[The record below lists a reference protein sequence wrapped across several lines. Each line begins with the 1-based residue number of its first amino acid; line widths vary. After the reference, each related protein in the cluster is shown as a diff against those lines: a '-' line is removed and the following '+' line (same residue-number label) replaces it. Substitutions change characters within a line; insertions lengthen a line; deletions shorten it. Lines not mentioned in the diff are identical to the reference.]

1 MKSILFIFLCLFS
14 ISEVHANRLILITK
28 VLSEE
33 VVKRNF
39 NGKENPRLKP
49 FRLEQSNACGIQFVK
64 LYVESVLDG
73 YFEKKVIDTH
83 VILGE
88 WCGQPFKPFQE
99 YVVKLFDKEDPVVS
113 IHRTQ
118 LDGWEVF
125 NLYSIE
131 RLPNNE
137 RALTQDWHVKHF
149 DHLTPSVISDFN
161 GKSVIKINELKVWYT
176 ANKQI
181 NLD

>member
-14 ISEVHANRLILITK
+14 VFEVQANQLILVTK

-39 NGKENPRLKP
+39 DGDENPRLKP
-49 FRLEQSNACGIQFVK
+49 FKLEQSNACGIQFVK

-73 YFEKKVIDTH
+73 EFDEQVIDAH

-99 YVVKLFDKEDPVVS
+99 YVVRLFDKEDSIVS

-118 LDGWEVF
+118 LDGWEAF
-125 NLYSIE
+125 NTYSIDK
-131 RLPNNE
+131 LSNNE
-137 RALTQDWHVKHF
+137 RALIKDWHIKHF

-161 GKSVIKINELKVWYT
+161 GKPVIKINDLKAWYT
-176 ANKQI
+176 ANK
-181 NLD
+181 

>member
-14 ISEVHANRLILITK
+14 ISEVQANRLILVTR

-39 NGKENPRLKP
+39 DGKEDLRLKP
-49 FRLEQSNACGIQFVK
+49 FKLEKSNACGIQFVK

-73 YFEKKVIDTH
+73 NFDEQVIDAH
-83 VILGE
+83 VIIGE

-99 YVVKLFDKEDPVVS
+99 YVVKLFDKEDSIVS
-113 IHRTQ
+113 IHHTQ

-125 NLYSIE
+125 NLYNINKLS
-131 RLPNNE
+131 NNE
-137 RALTQDWHVKHF
+137 RALTEDWHIKHF
-149 DHLTPSVISDFN
+149 EHLTPSVISDVN
-161 GKSVIKINELKVWYT
+161 GKSVIKINDLKAQYT
-176 ANKQI
+176 ANKSIKQ
-181 NLD
+181 D